1 MSQWLERPNGRR
13 TRSAAELETK
23 MKDLQ
28 RELGEMRHDLQA
40 RRARETALDNMEDD
54 KPSRQFQTEIAG
66 DTDTRTVSPISR
78 LFVDTV
84 VNRVRTRCPSVQL
97 VGEDLLR
104 LPTLPFELRLIALKR
119 HLLPLVQNKRP
130 TEMRSKIA
138 SFSVA
143 ESFHLSGFFPRQ
155 DVSSRTR
162 SRDGSRGPLATI
174 ERRLLLK
181 CRR

>member
-119 HLLPLVQNKRP
+119 Y
-130 TEMRSKIA
+130 
-138 SFSVA
+138 VA
-143 ESFHLSGFFPRQ
+143 F
-155 DVSSRTR
+155 
-162 SRDGSRGPLATI
+162 
-174 ERRLLLK
+174 
-181 CRR
+181 